1 MTRPAFRVAMFRAFF
16 FAAAAFL
23 FLPMTLVNAQS
34 IIYSSEL
41 VDSTNWGYS
50 HFGGMSAP
58 DPSAGDTVTAQ
69 FDWDYSQYGIPEA
82 PSSDAGD
89 AVRRGLRLTAND
101 TGLFPGDQIA
111 VFYQDASFTGQY
123 TFQVDVWANWASS
136 GGVGVGS
143 TEHVGVYAGF
153 DPNDVNPF
161 LAPAQNGAG
170 ILFDTDGDCGNC
182 DYILTKDAAELDTF
196 SGQYGETDFGF
207 GNQPGYDNTDFNEN
221 IDIPMLFPAFDI
233 GTATNNQNGSGEQ
246 PAGAAG
252 YQWMTVT
259 VAVDT
264 DAIGNG
270 TNGTPGLATFTLQS
284 AQSGNSLTI
293 GTVDNSVDDDINDG
307 IITNEAPV
315 GMGGGIALMMID
327 FFGGTPQPFDLGF
340 MVFDNVRVYDGFLN
354 EGVSGDFNN
363 DGVWDCDDVNAL
375 TAAVAANSTDL
386 AFDMNGDGAVTAL
399 DITEANVGWLAVG
412 GANNAAATGGAAFL
426 EGDANL
432 DGTVDVSDFNIWN
445 GNKFQSVAAWCAG
458 DFNADGSVDV
468 SDFNTWNGNKFQ
480 TSSGTAVVPEPSSLL
495 LLLVSAGLWW
505 SLRSRVSVGSR
516 SSFAGA
522 RSLGRP

>member
-1 MTRPAFRVAMFRAFF
+1 MLGNLSQLEKTGPSTALVCLTSGLCPKIRLVSTSCLSEEIEPDLLHDPASRKENLVTRPASRTVLFRVFVLIACVAWLLPATGVRAQTV
-16 FAAAAFL
+16 L
-23 FLPMTLVNAQS
+23 
-34 IIYSSEL
+34 YSSEL
-41 VDSTNWGYS
+41 VSSTNWGYS

-58 DPSAGDTVTAQ
+58 DPLAGDTVTAT
-69 FDWDYSQYGIPEA
+69 FDWDYAQYGIPEA
-82 PSSDAGD
+82 PNSDASD
-89 AVRRGLRLTAND
+89 ATRRGLKLTAND

-123 TFQVDVWANWASS
+123 TVQVDVWANWASS

-153 DPNDVNPF
+153 DPADVNPF

-182 DYILTKDAAELDTF
+182 DYILTKDAAELDIA

-207 GNQPGYDNTDFNEN
+207 GNQPGYDNTDFNAN
-221 IDIPMLFPAFDI
+221 IDIPALFPAFDI
-233 GTATNNQNGSGEQ
+233 GAATNNQNGSGEQ

-264 DAIGNG
+264 NALGNG
-270 TNGTPGLATFTLQS
+270 TNGTPGTATFTLKS

-315 GMGGGIALMMID
+315 GMSGGIALMMVD

-340 MVFDNVRVYDGFLN
+340 MLFDNVRVYEGFLT
-354 EGVSGDFNN
+354 GGPTGDFNN
-363 DGVWDCDDVNAL
+363 DGNWDCQDIDAL
-375 TAAVAANSTDL
+375 TAAVAAQSTDL

-399 DITEANVGWLAVG
+399 DITAADVGWLAVG
-412 GANNAAATGGAAFL
+412 GAEQRGGYRR
-426 EGDANL
+426 GPIP
-432 DGTVDVSDFNIWN
+432 GRRC
-445 GNKFQSVAAWCAG
+445 Q
-458 DFNADGSVDV
+458 
-468 SDFNTWNGNKFQ
+468 
-480 TSSGTAVVPEPSSLL
+480 P
-495 LLLVSAGLWW
+495 
-505 SLRSRVSVGSR
+505 RRVG
-516 SSFAGA
+516 
-522 RSLGRP
+522 